1 MELLR
6 AFVPGVSVKKQL
18 LIQTFVSN
26 FDDGHSLTYIYN
38 NSGAISDADT
48 TMAKNANAASTTC
61 HAPHCAPQ
69 YQTNSMR
76 SAAEPRAAVH
86 RAGWLAG
93 PVVPAAEVLERDQV
107 PRPLPQRLDR
117 KGKIHRVDPIF
128 AS

>member
-26 FDDGHSLTYIYN
+26 FDDGHSLTYSYN

-61 HAPHCAPQ
+61 HAPHCA
-69 YQTNSMR
+69 SLCL
-76 SAAEPRAAVH
+76 
-86 RAGWLAG
+86 GLKLAQLLG
-93 PVVPAAEVLERDQV
+93 QPCE
-107 PRPLPQRLDR
+107 
-117 KGKIHRVDPIF
+117 F
-128 AS
+128 YASGR